1 MSAGIGGQRP
11 GVYVWGLH
19 SDGQPQAL
27 DLGYLE
33 SISSAVAF
41 DGLLGL
47 ETLYL
52 RGVDAAAR

>member
-1 MSAGIGGQRP
+1 MSAGIGCQRP
-11 GVYVWGLH
+11 GVSVWGLH
-19 SDGQPQAL
+19 IDCQPQAL
-27 DLGYLE
+27 DLDYLE

-52 RGVDAAAR
+52 RDVDAAAR

>member
-11 GVYVWGLH
+11 GVYVWDLH
-19 SDGQPQAL
+19 SDGQPQAMDL
-27 DLGYLE
+27 DYLE
-33 SISSAVAF
+33 SISSAVTF

-52 RGVDAAAR
+52 RGVDAAGR